1 MSPIDAPADVL
12 PPGVELSV
20 EEYRSVR
27 REELVAMQSQIST
40 LRYGVTGCVVLI
52 GVAAQQHADKYLGWS
67 IALALVPLVVLFS
80 AVIWMGEYERMAR
93 AGHYIAILER
103 RLNSRLGSGRW
114 RPLTWEHW
122 LREGGT
128 SQSRIVGG
136 QHRYLTIASVFT
148 GFQVATVAM
157 GLHFYWHQHAHDPS
171 REWLVPT
178 AVVVNLGILLTLLG
192 YFRSS
197 YERLRDFTADPEERS
212 RKVRPRFR
220 IRIRL
225 YGILGAVAFISA
237 PIWSWPVGILVLDA
251 LNHGVGNGQIDW
263 YWSVVPTVIW
273 IVLVPLLASRAVM
286 HELLAERTL
295 PEHLLST
302 EERKRIEADGLLELL
317 TEWERGR
324 LRVVKSDGLNAASI
338 GRRKSVTVTSDT
350 LEDPGT
356 FQGPLAHEVGHHR
369 LQHLHPLALSYLY
382 LWPYLYYDDEVLRRI
397 DEAGE
402 GRVARVLCVVGRAL
416 FTVAS
421 LPGWLAWVVLRYAW
435 RTAEYDA
442 DRFAVRAGHGA
453 PLRRALDRH
462 EAIRLER
469 QPSRWRERVTKGL
482 ERLSV
487 EQGRSL
493 GFLPVPNEHPIPK
506 RRIARLKRWEWSR
519 RRRPLAR
526 DGTWLR
532 PVRADPDPD
541 GDVAQRSPADDD
553 G

>member
-1 MSPIDAPADVL
+1 
-12 PPGVELSV
+12 
-20 EEYRSVR
+20 
-27 REELVAMQSQIST
+27 
-40 LRYGVTGCVVLI
+40 
-52 GVAAQQHADKYLGWS
+52 
-67 IALALVPLVVLFS
+67 
-80 AVIWMGEYERMAR
+80 
-93 AGHYIAILER
+93 
-103 RLNSRLGSGRW
+103 
-114 RPLTWEHW
+114 
-122 LREGGT
+122 
-128 SQSRIVGG
+128 
-136 QHRYLTIASVFT
+136 
-148 GFQVATVAM
+148 
-157 GLHFYWHQHAHDPS
+157 
-171 REWLVPT
+171 
-178 AVVVNLGILLTLLG
+178 
-192 YFRSS
+192 
-197 YERLRDFTADPEERS
+197 
-212 RKVRPRFR
+212 VRPRFR

-237 PIWSWPVGILVLDA
+237 PIWSWPAGILVLDA

-324 LRVVKSDGLNAASI
+324 LRVVESDGLNAASI
-338 GRRKSVTVTSDT
+338 GRRKSVTVTSDA
-350 LEDPGT
+350 LEDPRT

-402 GRVARVLCVVGRAL
+402 GRVARVLGMVGRAL

-421 LPGWLAWVVLRYAW
+421 LPGWLAWVLLRYAW

-453 PLRRALDRH
+453 PLRQALDRH
-462 EAIRLER
+462 EAIRLKR
-469 QPSRWRERVTKGL
+469 RPARWRERVARGL

-506 RRIARLKRWEWSR
+506 RRIARLERWEWSR

-526 DGTWLR
+526 DRTQLR
-532 PVRADPDPD
+532 PVRPDPGPD
-541 GDVAQRSPADDD
+541 GDVAQRNPADDD